1 MEKESK
7 GRIKTDAYWNGE
19 LSISYDALKKIG
31 EGDTIDITTIV
42 PEYAAKELPR
52 LQIFKSF
59 LVGPSGKKQVSFFR
73 KMFETVPE
81 FTTELQQNNVVPIF
95 LSTGYGVGFFSK
107 NQIDSLSDLKN
118 KTWRTASFWHRDYL
132 KKFGSIPVSIPW
144 GPEVYKAF
152 EENRLDGLMV
162 NIDGAY
168 QLKVYEQAPYL
179 LTSKKLWLG
188 HLYIV
193 SINKNIWERLEQID
207 KDAILRAAAKS
218 YKKLGKIMDE
228 SYKEQLVKLAEKGV
242 KYRVLSKKEVK
253 DFENNIQYNLI
264 QQDWIKEQELKSVND
279 LNSILEKMKNMLR
292 K

>member
-1 MEKESK
+1 
-7 GRIKTDAYWNGE
+7 
-19 LSISYDALKKIG
+19 
-31 EGDTIDITTIV
+31 
-42 PEYAAKELPR
+42 LPR

-179 LTSKKLWLG
+179 LTSKNLWLG